1 VALASLSES
10 VRPAMVHGLMPYMQT
25 MGRLATGLKG
35 IKASV
40 RESQMGGQVS
50 EGVLGQRLGSITDIM
65 DPHASRNPVERFI
78 EQMSNVASRWNG
90 IRMLTDMQ
98 KAIASVMTQDRILGN
113 AGKFG
118 SLKGKELAYMRY
130 LGIDA
135 DMAERIGGYFKKH
148 GEVVEGTK
156 VANTEEWVRGLRGQ
170 ELDAARAAVRAY
182 RAAINKDVD
191 SIITTKGVADIPVMA
206 NTPTGRAMLQFKSF
220 ALASHQRVLLRGLQ
234 EDQTRFLSGLIAMS
248 TIGMMVTYF
257 KAISGNREE
266 KLADFATNPGW
277 WISEGLD
284 RSGVLSVPMELSN
297 MFEKATGI
305 NPIKAPIKAFDEGS
319 RLSQKQQNR
328 SGIGSFF
335 GPSIGFGDD
344 IITAAGV
351 PKRVLSGEDV
361 TQGQKNAAERLLPF
375 NSYLGMRQILR
386 HAVNPQ

>member
-1 VALASLSES
+1 
-10 VRPAMVHGLMPYMQT
+10 
-25 MGRLATGLKG
+25 
-35 IKASV
+35 
-40 RESQMGGQVS
+40 
-50 EGVLGQRLGSITDIM
+50 
-65 DPHASRNPVERFI
+65 
-78 EQMSNVASRWNG
+78 
-90 IRMLTDMQ
+90 
-98 KAIASVMTQDRILGN
+98 
-113 AGKFG
+113 
-118 SLKGKELAYMRY
+118 
-130 LGIDA
+130 
-135 DMAERIGGYFKKH
+135 
-148 GEVVEGTK
+148 
-156 VANTEEWVRGLRGQ
+156 
-170 ELDAARAAVRAY
+170 
-182 RAAINKDVD
+182 VD
-191 SIITTKGVADIPVMA
+191 SIITTRGVADVPLFA
-206 NTPTGRAMLQFKSF
+206 NTPTGKAMLQFKSF

-297 MFEKATGI
+297 MFEKATGL
-305 NPIKAPIKAFDEGS
+305 NPVKAPIKAFDDGS

-328 SGIGSFF
+328 SGMGSLL
-335 GPSIGFGDD
+335 GPTIGFGDD

-386 HAVNPQ
+386 HAINPQ